1 MQCMQKLNHLQ
12 NGKLFEFFDMMCRLI
27 FFVSLR
33 NIKISYIMSVKPS
46 IIYARVSTA
55 IQDTDRQVL
64 DLQAYANGNDYSLRR
79 SLEPRKTVSA
89 QP

>member
-1 MQCMQKLNHLQ
+1 MTT
-12 NGKLFEFFDMMCRLI
+12 
-27 FFVSLR
+27 
-33 NIKISYIMSVKPS
+33 KPS

-55 IQDTDRQVL
+55 IQDTDRQVVDL
-64 DLQAYANGNDYSLRR
+64 DRSSICRRMLMATIIPLNVYSLRR